1 MEKLLEQF
9 AKIPLQQ
16 KLIAVGAAVVLI
28 GIATYFF
35 SVDPAM
41 AQIADNEARIE
52 KQEAQLLKLQQQA
65 QHRTQFMREV
75 ERLKQRL
82 REAEEQLPKQA
93 EIPKLLRDIAYE
105 AQQSG
110 LRLDRFE
117 IQSETQEGDF
127 ARVPVKMSVRG
138 SYHEIAVF
146 FDRLA
151 KMPRIVNVTDLL
163 MTKPALENK
172 KIVVNSSFHAT
183 TYRFLDKA
191 PEAKKAEGEPK
202 KPKKK
207 ADKEDKD
214 EG

>member
-1 MEKLLEQF
+1 MEKLLENF

-16 KLIAVGAAVVLI
+16 KMIVVGILVAAICAGAWFLDI
-28 GIATYFF
+28 
-35 SVDPAM
+35 SPARDT
-41 AQIADNEARIE
+41 ISDNEQKIE
-52 KQEAQLLKLQQQA
+52 KQEAELLKLQQQA

-117 IQSETQEGDF
+117 IQAESQQGDF
-127 ARVPVKMSVRG
+127 AQVPVKMSVRG

-151 KMPRIVNVTDLL
+151 KMPRIVNVTDVN
-163 MTKPALENK
+163 MTTPTMENK
-172 KIVVNSSFHAT
+172 KIVVGSSFTAT

-191 PEAKKAEGEPK
+191 PVDANAPVAPTLDGD
-202 KPKKK
+202 KKK
-207 ADKEDKD
+207 DKE
-214 EG
+214 

>member
-1 MEKLLEQF
+1 MEKFLENF

-16 KLIAVGAAVVLI
+16 KLGALGVIVVVI
-28 GIATYFF
+28 FAGTWFM
-35 SVDPAM
+35 SVDPALTT
-41 AQIADNEARIE
+41 IAENDERIA
-52 KQEAQLLKLQQQA
+52 KQEADLLKLQQQA

-117 IQSETQEGDF
+117 IQNESQQGDF
-127 ARVPVKMSVRG
+127 AQVPVKMSVRG

-146 FDRLA
+146 FDRLS
-151 KMPRIVNVTDLL
+151 KMPRIVNVTDLQ
-163 MTKPALENK
+163 MTQPQMENK
-172 KIVVNSSFHAT
+172 KIVVGSSYTAT
-183 TYRFLDKA
+183 TYRFLDKP
-191 PEAKKAEGEPK
+191 PEAPAEGEK
-202 KPKKK
+202 K
-207 ADKEDKD
+207 
-214 EG
+214 GG

>member
-1 MEKLLEQF
+1 MEKLLENF
-9 AKIPLQQ
+9 AKIPLRQ
-16 KLIAVGAAVVLI
+16 KLIGVGIIVVLI
-28 GIATYFF
+28 GVGAYFF
-35 SVDPAM
+35 DIDPARS
-41 AQIADNEARIE
+41 QIADNDARIE
-52 KQEAQLLKLQQQA
+52 KQEAELLKLQQQA

-117 IQSETQEGDF
+117 IQAESQQGDF
-127 ARVPVKMSVRG
+127 AQVPVKMSVRG

-151 KMPRIVNVTDLL
+151 KMPRIVNVTDLNML
-163 MTKPALENK
+163 TPQMENK
-172 KIVVNSSFHAT
+172 KIVVSSSYTAT

-191 PEAKKAEGEPK
+191 
-202 KPKKK
+202 
-207 ADKEDKD
+207 
-214 EG
+214 

>member
-9 AKIPLQQ
+9 AKIPLNQ
-16 KLIAVGAAVVLI
+16 KLIGVSIAVVLI
-28 GIATYFF
+28 AVATYFW
-35 SVDPAM
+35 SIAPALE
-41 AQIADNEARIE
+41 QIADNDARIE
-52 KQEAQLLKLQQQA
+52 KQEGQLLKLQQQA

-117 IQSETQEGDF
+117 IQTETQEGDF

-138 SYHEIAVF
+138 GYHEIAVF

-163 MTKPALENK
+163 MTKPELENK
-172 KIVVNSSFHAT
+172 KIVVSSSYTAT

-191 PEAKKAEGEPK
+191 PEPAGDDGPK
-202 KPKKK
+202 KPPKKPD
-207 ADKEDKD
+207 AASDDA
-214 EG
+214 G